1 MLKSAF
7 GEVKFF
13 EERKLELSTE
23 CYDRLFRELK
33 YEFVEK
39 RRPVFN
45 LGDMGRNFY
54 IIIQGTVSILLKK
67 KGLEENPD
75 EKFVKKENEEEEDNE
90 GDDGLEKKRKRALL
104 KKILQYENGDTTIKK
119 EAEEISDEDF
129 LNVRYPSFFMM
140 RKMNDGESFG
150 EIALRQ
156 NVPRFFNL
164 NYLNRFKNNY
174 FEFIRTATILADIDA
189 HFAIL
194 TRDSYQNILK
204 IYDDQMINNKIDFL
218 IGIPV
223 FKGWSTASMEQLYKQ
238 FRIETFRKNKVF
250 YKEVDPSSFLYFIQ
264 TGEVE
269 VNFISIQN

>member
-67 KGLEENPD
+67 KGLEQNPD
-75 EKFVKKENEEEEDNE
+75 EKFVKKDNEEENDNE
-90 GDDGLEKKRKRALL
+90 GDDGVEKKRKRALL
-104 KKILQYENGDTTIKK
+104 KKILQHENGDIAFQK
-119 EAEEISDEDF
+119 EVDEISDEDF

-140 RKMNDGESFG
+140 RKMKNGESFG

-156 NVPRFFNL
+156 NVPRF
-164 NYLNRFKNNY
+164 
-174 FEFIRTATILADIDA
+174 
-189 HFAIL
+189 
-194 TRDSYQNILK
+194 
-204 IYDDQMINNKIDFL
+204 L
-218 IGIPV
+218 II
-223 FKGWSTASMEQLYKQ
+223 M
-238 FRIETFRKNKVF
+238 N
-250 YKEVDPSSFLYFIQ
+250 
-264 TGEVE
+264 
-269 VNFISIQN
+269 